1 MKLAVNFSEALVSLL
16 EEDPALPV
24 DYIKA
29 PTIPFPG
36 CWSQFETGGKYRRLL
51 PHPAQQGVLAL
62 GHPQPELRFNREVV
76 AEVIDRTD
84 PPYISTHL
92 EARVEFFPE
101 FRDFQHELD
110 PVVEEA
116 LFRHFLSAV
125 RQVKAEIGLP
135 LVLENFPYYSFWVH
149 YKLCADPGF
158 ITRICTEG
166 DCGFLLDIAHARCSA
181 WFFQMDLL
189 SYLSALP
196 LDRTK
201 EIHLAGVQTRAEGM
215 IDTHTKL
222 EEDDYVVLNRVLART
237 DPEIVTIEY
246 GGMPDQ
252 IMNLQGEYEPVLRN
266 DPRELAEMIYRVKQA
281 CA

>member
-1 MKLAVNFSEALVSLL
+1 
-16 EEDPALPV
+16 
-24 DYIKA
+24 
-29 PTIPFPG
+29 
-36 CWSQFETGGKYRRLL
+36 
-51 PHPAQQGVLAL
+51 
-62 GHPQPELRFNREVV
+62 
-76 AEVIDRTD
+76 
-84 PPYISTHL
+84 
-92 EARVEFFPE
+92 
-101 FRDFQHELD
+101 
-110 PVVEEA
+110 
-116 LFRHFLSAV
+116 
-125 RQVKAEIGLP
+125 
-135 LVLENFPYYSFWVH
+135 
-149 YKLCADPGF
+149 
-158 ITRICTEG
+158 
-166 DCGFLLDIAHARCSA
+166 
-181 WFFQMDLL
+181 MDLL